1 MTMLLS
7 RRAGRNRPRP
17 LMAVDVMTPN
27 PKSIDQSATVRDT
40 ANSLHGHGLHTAP
53 VIDGAGRPIGVVSR
67 TNLLD
72 YWDRRDRLGVAVPE
86 AQIDSALP
94 NAGAPGDQ
102 LSVQDIMTPVVFSVP
117 MNAPIAK
124 IIHKILALEVR
135 NLFVT
140 DEVGVLVGSIS
151 VFDLLR
157 ALSEGKVLGVGKG
170 ESQWKT
176 DY

>member
-1 MTMLLS
+1 
-7 RRAGRNRPRP
+7 
-17 LMAVDVMTPN
+17 
-27 PKSIDQSATVRDT
+27 
-40 ANSLHGHGLHTAP
+40 
-53 VIDGAGRPIGVVSR
+53 
-67 TNLLD
+67 
-72 YWDRRDRLGVAVPE
+72 
-86 AQIDSALP
+86 
-94 NAGAPGDQ
+94 
-102 LSVQDIMTPVVFSVP
+102 VQDIMTPVVFSVP

-157 ALSEGKVLGVGKG
+157 ALSEGEVLGVGKG